1 MARRN
6 APYLG
11 CHERRYPMSSSNVPL
26 AGSPPDAAPVARPE
40 PGRPEPGRPEPGHPE
55 VSRHQRALDEF
66 VLLWGEMATQ
76 WGINRTMAQIHA
88 LLYAS
93 ESPLDTDE
101 IMERLQISRGN
112 ANMNLRAL
120 LDWNLARKTHQTGS
134 RKDYFVGEKDVWTI
148 ATTIIEERQR
158 REIKP
163 VQHALGGVARDL
175 RAGRQTTPD
184 EHALAERVEALV
196 RLTDLLDGL
205 TTTLLPFL
213 RGRSGEKVA
222 EVIRFASRLRGGSG
236 GSGSGGPAAP

>member
-40 PGRPEPGRPEPGHPE
+40 PGRPE

-163 VQHALGGVARDL
+163 VQKALGGVARTL
-175 RAGRQTTPD
+175 RGGAETTPD
-184 EHALAERVEALV
+184 ERILAERVEALV
-196 RLTDLLDGL
+196 RLTDLLDGF

-213 RGRSGEKVA
+213 KGRSAEKVA
-222 EVIRFASRLRGGSG
+222 EIIRFASRLRGGSG
-236 GSGSGGPAAP
+236 SGAGGDAQNDATTTP